1 VTVNIQRILTMN
13 WRPFLVLV
21 LAAAV
26 TTVAVAAPPS
36 SERKSST
43 KKGSGLARKKA
54 KDDEPET
61 ETPAQPPT
69 TAQPGSGQIVIHR
82 QPLHLRAPEKYQVP
96 MHLEPL
102 QTVRVASPFDGVVKA
117 LLRKPGQKIETATEI
132 ARMDVTAKQLML
144 DRAKA
149 LYRAA
154 QLEAEQLGGG
164 KGSSEGA
171 GASTAPIN
179 RQLADARLAAA
190 KADLDLAS
198 YWVDQGSLRAPF
210 SSEVFGV
217 LVAEGQVVRMG
228 DPLVVLGDTS
238 SLKVE
243 VPVDRASTSV
253 GQSISIKVED
263 QVMSGK
269 VEALLPLSSRF
280 EPLRDLLPSAALASV
295 VLKNSEG
302 ALKAGQTVY
311 SPLVPRDLV
320 ADVPNSC
327 IGNVGDGGHK
337 VQVLRGD
344 TVRDVAVATLAA
356 VGDGRSFVTGPFRD
370 GDEVIESS
378 SQELADG
385 TVVRSSPMAAPAK
398 SKAGATAGHAAT
410 SDKSAAE
417 KPSTGGI

>member
-1 VTVNIQRILTMN
+1 MS
-13 WRPFLVLV
+13 WRRMLVLG
-21 LAAAV
+21 LAVAV

-36 SERKSST
+36 SERKSS
-43 KKGSGLARKKA
+43 KKGSSLLRKKS
-54 KDDEPET
+54 KDDEPAPEET
-61 ETPAQPPT
+61 TPAQPPT

-132 ARMDVTAKQLML
+132 ARMDLTAKQLVL

-154 QLEAEQLGGG
+154 QLEAEQAGGG
-164 KGSSEGA
+164 KGGA
-171 GASTAPIN
+171 DAAGTSNAPVA
-179 RQLADARLAAA
+179 RQLADARVAAA

-198 YWVDQGSLRAPF
+198 YWVDQGNLRAPF
-210 SSEVFGV
+210 ASEVFGV

-243 VPVDRASTSV
+243 VPIDRASTSV
-253 GQSISIKVED
+253 GQNVSIKVEE
-263 QVMSGK
+263 QVVSGK
-269 VEALLPLSSRF
+269 VEALLPLSPRF

-295 VLKNSEG
+295 VLKNTDG
-302 ALKAGQTVY
+302 AFKAGQTVY
-311 SPLVPRDLV
+311 SPLVPRDPV

-344 TVRDVAVATLAA
+344 TVRDVPVATLAA
-356 VGDGRSFVTGPFRD
+356 VGDGRSFVSGAFRD

-385 TVVRSSPMAAPAK
+385 TVVRASPMAAPPK
-398 SKAGATAGHAAT
+398 SKAGAGDRHANT
-410 SDKSAAE
+410 SEKSGTE
-417 KPSTGGI
+417 KSSSGGI